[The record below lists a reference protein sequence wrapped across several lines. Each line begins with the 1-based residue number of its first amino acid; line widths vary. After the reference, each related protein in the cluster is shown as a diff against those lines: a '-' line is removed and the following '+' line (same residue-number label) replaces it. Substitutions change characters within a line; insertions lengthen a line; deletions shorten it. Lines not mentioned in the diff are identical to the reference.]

1 MNQTRKTLVLDLDG
15 TLVHSSEKP
24 MPAGHHFII
33 NLTAFQKQYY
43 VLKRLG
49 MDELLQQLGS
59 TGLYG
64 AANKEYADAVVDGLL
79 DSLPATSDN
88 SDIHNHRNIIL
99 PTHRLSRSHCKK
111 VEGVCGDVKDLSFL
125 RRDLQKVIFVD
136 DRPYSYHLHP
146 EKAIP
151 IN

>member
-15 TLVHSSEKP
+15 TLVHSSEMP

-43 VLKRLG
+43 VLKRPG
-49 MDELLQQLGS
+49 VDELLQQLS
-59 TGLYG
+59 NTGLYEIVVFT
-64 AANKEYADAVVDGLL
+64 AANKEYADTVVDGLL

-88 SDIHNHRNIIL
+88 SDIHNHRNIIP

-111 VEGVCGDVKDLSFL
+111 VEGVCGDVKDLSCSEG
-125 RRDLQKVIFVD
+125 I
-136 DRPYSYHLHP
+136 
-146 EKAIP
+146 
-151 IN
+151 